1 MTDQQ
6 RLKRAKLRKQNLELE
21 IEVLEDEIKLYSGQ
35 NAEKESLQKDLEDIM
50 KGFGMIPIDV
60 IPTEDKILVIDYNI
74 ILPQYKNDDVE
85 ELRQDLEKEYG
96 CKVLLIDTSRYNI
109 QGSSLIKMPSAVFFV

>member
-96 CKVLLIDTSRYNI
+96 CKVLLIDTSRYNT